1 MSLSFLMTR
10 QGMEDSSFSALKYSM
25 GLMTGGPSKDAPHGV
40 EFIDIIIMMEGRNA
54 KEREMESGKM
64 VFICMRRII

>member
-1 MSLSFLMTR
+1 MTR

-25 GLMTGGPSKDAPHGV
+25 GLMTGGLSKDAPLGV
-40 EFIDIIIMMEGRNA
+40 EFIDIIIIMHGRTECKGEGNG
-54 KEREMESGKM
+54 KLKGKM